1 LSPISEVKIKNL
13 DHLGIVA
20 GLIDEIG
27 IVEIINSK
35 LGIDPREK
43 ISAGT
48 VVKAILINGLGF
60 VSRPLYLFS
69 QFFEDKGIEELLGE
83 EIKTDYINDDKIGRV
98 MDELYKHGL
107 NDIFIEV
114 VLSVIKKFKIET
126 KYSHLDAT
134 SFHLDGEYKSEEK
147 KEKEEELLKE
157 RPIIITKGSSRYH
170 RPDLKQCVLDLITTQ
185 DGDVPLFVRVG
196 DGNEEG

>member
-1 LSPISEVKIKNL
+1 MSPISEVKIRNL

-20 GLIDEIG
+20 GLIDEIR

-126 KYSHLDAT
+126 KYSHLEAT
-134 SFHLDGEYKSEEK
+134 SLLQREHLIYASE
-147 KEKEEELLKE
+147 
-157 RPIIITKGSSRYH
+157 
-170 RPDLKQCVLDLITTQ
+170 
-185 DGDVPLFVRVG
+185 
-196 DGNEEG
+196 

>member
-1 LSPISEVKIKNL
+1 MSPISEVKIKNL

-35 LGIDPREK
+35 LGIDPGEK

-60 VSRPLYLFS
+60 VSRPLYLFI

-114 VLSVIKKFKIET
+114 VLSVINKFKIET
-126 KYSHLDAT
+126 KYS
-134 SFHLDGEYKSEEK
+134 
-147 KEKEEELLKE
+147 
-157 RPIIITKGSSRYH
+157 
-170 RPDLKQCVLDLITTQ
+170 
-185 DGDVPLFVRVG
+185 
-196 DGNEEG
+196 

>member
-1 LSPISEVKIKNL
+1 MSPISEVKIRNL

-126 KYSHLDAT
+126 KYSHLEAT
-134 SFHLDGEYKSEEK
+134 SLLQREHLIYASE
-147 KEKEEELLKE
+147 
-157 RPIIITKGSSRYH
+157 
-170 RPDLKQCVLDLITTQ
+170 
-185 DGDVPLFVRVG
+185 
-196 DGNEEG
+196 

>member
-1 LSPISEVKIKNL
+1 MSPISEVKIKNL

-114 VLSVIKKFKIET
+114 VLSVINKFKIET
-126 KYSHLDAT
+126 KYSNLDST
-134 SFHLDGEYKSEEK
+134 SFYLDGEYKSEEK
-147 KEKEEELLKE
+147 KEKEEEEIIKE
-157 RPIIITKGSSRYH
+157 RPIIITKGYSRDH
-170 RPDLKQCVLDLITTQ
+170 RPDLK
-185 DGDVPLFVRVG
+185 
-196 DGNEEG
+196 

>member
-1 LSPISEVKIKNL
+1 MSPISEVKIKNL

-27 IVEIINSK
+27 IVKIINSK

-134 SFHLDGEYKSEEK
+134 SFHLD
-147 KEKEEELLKE
+147 
-157 RPIIITKGSSRYH
+157 
-170 RPDLKQCVLDLITTQ
+170 
-185 DGDVPLFVRVG
+185 
-196 DGNEEG
+196 

>member
-1 LSPISEVKIKNL
+1 MSPISEVKIKNL
-13 DHLGIVA
+13 DILGIVA
-20 GLIDEIG
+20 RLIDEIG
-27 IVEIINSK
+27 IVKIINSK
-35 LGIDPREK
+35 LGIDPGEK

-126 KYSHLDAT
+126 KYSHLEAT
-134 SFHLDGEYKSEEK
+134 SLLQREHLIYASE
-147 KEKEEELLKE
+147 
-157 RPIIITKGSSRYH
+157 
-170 RPDLKQCVLDLITTQ
+170 
-185 DGDVPLFVRVG
+185 
-196 DGNEEG
+196 